1 MGLDVGKAHTKVL
14 EKGKNLYLFEILREK
29 TLFDVCIES
38 FILMHKM
45 RTTID
50 IPEEL
55 VFEAMKLTQIKTKTD
70 VIKEGLNT
78 LIRKEK
84 LKNLKNFKGVIDLD
98 INLKDLRK
106 R

>member
-1 MGLDVGKAHTKVL
+1 
-14 EKGKNLYLFEILREK
+14 
-29 TLFDVCIES
+29 
-38 FILMHKM
+38 MHIM

-55 VFEAMKLTQIKTKTD
+55 VREAMRLTHLKTKTD
-70 VIKEGLNT
+70 VIKEGLQT

-84 LKNLKNFKGVIDLD
+84 LKNLKNYKGTIDLTID
-98 INLKDLRK
+98 LNTLRK

>member
-1 MGLDVGKAHTKVL
+1 
-14 EKGKNLYLFEILREK
+14 
-29 TLFDVCIES
+29 
-38 FILMHKM
+38 MHIM

-55 VFEAMKLTQIKTKTD
+55 VREAMKLTHLKTKTD
-70 VIKEGLNT
+70 VIKEGLQT

-84 LKNLKNFKGVIDLD
+84 LKNLKNYKGAIDLT
-98 INLKDLRK
+98 IDLNTIRK

>member
-1 MGLDVGKAHTKVL
+1 
-14 EKGKNLYLFEILREK
+14 
-29 TLFDVCIES
+29 
-38 FILMHKM
+38 MHIM

-55 VFEAMKLTQIKTKTD
+55 VREAMRLTHLKTKTD
-70 VIKEGLNT
+70 VIKEGLQT

-84 LKNLKNFKGVIDLD
+84 LKNLKNYKGTIDLTVD
-98 INLKDLRK
+98 LNTLRK

>member
-1 MGLDVGKAHTKVL
+1 
-14 EKGKNLYLFEILREK
+14 
-29 TLFDVCIES
+29 
-38 FILMHKM
+38 MHIM

-55 VFEAMKLTQIKTKTD
+55 VLEAMKLTHLKTKTD
-70 VIKEGLNT
+70 VIKEGLMT

-84 LKNLKNFKGVIDLD
+84 LKNLKSFKGSINLD
-98 INLKDLRK
+98 IYLDVLRK

>member
-1 MGLDVGKAHTKVL
+1 
-14 EKGKNLYLFEILREK
+14 
-29 TLFDVCIES
+29 
-38 FILMHKM
+38 M

-55 VFEAMKLTQIKTKTD
+55 VLEAMKLTNLKTKTD

-84 LKNLKNFKGVIDLD
+84 LKSLKKYKGSLKLD
-98 INLKDLRK
+98 INLDHLRK

>member
-1 MGLDVGKAHTKVL
+1 
-14 EKGKNLYLFEILREK
+14 
-29 TLFDVCIES
+29 
-38 FILMHKM
+38 MHIM

-55 VFEAMKLTQIKTKTD
+55 VREAMKLTHLKTKTD
-70 VIKEGLNT
+70 VIKEGLQT

-84 LKNLKNFKGVIDLD
+84 LKNLKNYKGAIDLTID
-98 INLKDLRK
+98 LNTLRK

>member
-1 MGLDVGKAHTKVL
+1 
-14 EKGKNLYLFEILREK
+14 
-29 TLFDVCIES
+29 
-38 FILMHKM
+38 M

-55 VFEAMKLTQIKTKTD
+55 VREAMKLTHLKTKTD
-70 VIKEGLNT
+70 VIKEGLQT

-84 LKNLKNFKGVIDLD
+84 LKNLKNYKGAIDLT
-98 INLKDLRK
+98 IDLNTIRK

>member
-1 MGLDVGKAHTKVL
+1 
-14 EKGKNLYLFEILREK
+14 
-29 TLFDVCIES
+29 
-38 FILMHKM
+38 MHIM

-55 VFEAMKLTQIKTKTD
+55 VLEAMKLTHIKTKTD

-84 LKNLKNFKGVIDLD
+84 LKSLKKFKGSIDLD
-98 INLKDLRK
+98 INLSDLRK

>member
-1 MGLDVGKAHTKVL
+1 
-14 EKGKNLYLFEILREK
+14 
-29 TLFDVCIES
+29 
-38 FILMHKM
+38 MHRM

-55 VFEAMKLTQIKTKTD
+55 VAEAMKLTHSKTKTD
-70 VIKEGLNT
+70 VIKEGLKM

-84 LKNLKNFKGVIDLD
+84 LKKLKNFRGNLDLE
-98 INLKDLRK
+98 INLNQLRK

>member
-1 MGLDVGKAHTKVL
+1 MSIRRKTTLDL
-14 EKGKNLYLFEILREK
+14 CIQ
-29 TLFDVCIES
+29 FDI
-38 FILMHKM
+38 FMHKM

-55 VFEAMKLTQIKTKTD
+55 VIEAMKLTKITTKTE

-84 LKNLKNFKGVIDLD
+84 MKDLKKFKGKVDLD
-98 INLKDLRK
+98 IQLDDLRK

>member
-1 MGLDVGKAHTKVL
+1 
-14 EKGKNLYLFEILREK
+14 
-29 TLFDVCIES
+29 
-38 FILMHKM
+38 M

-55 VFEAMKLTQIKTKTD
+55 VREAMRLTHLKTKTD
-70 VIKEGLNT
+70 VIKEGLQT

-84 LKNLKNFKGVIDLD
+84 LKNLKNYKGTIDLTVD
-98 INLKDLRK
+98 LNTLRK

>member
-1 MGLDVGKAHTKVL
+1 MP
-14 EKGKNLYLFEILREK
+14 EK
-29 TLFDVCIES
+29 TILDLCIERS
-38 FILMHKM
+38 YLMHKM

-50 IPEEL
+50 IPEDL
-55 VFEAMKLTQIKTKTD
+55 VIEAMKLTQIKTKTD

-84 LKNLKNFKGVIDLD
+84 LKNLKNFKGTIDLD
-98 INLKDLRK
+98 INLNDLRK

>member
-1 MGLDVGKAHTKVL
+1 
-14 EKGKNLYLFEILREK
+14 
-29 TLFDVCIES
+29 
-38 FILMHKM
+38 M

-55 VFEAMKLTQIKTKTD
+55 VREAMKLTHLKTKTD
-70 VIKEGLNT
+70 VIKEGLQT

-84 LKNLKNFKGVIDLD
+84 LKNLKNYKGAIDLTID
-98 INLKDLRK
+98 LNTLRK

>member
-1 MGLDVGKAHTKVL
+1 
-14 EKGKNLYLFEILREK
+14 
-29 TLFDVCIES
+29 
-38 FILMHKM
+38 M

-55 VFEAMKLTQIKTKTD
+55 VLEAMKLTHLKTKTD
-70 VIKEGLNT
+70 VIKKGLIT

-84 LKNLKNFKGVIDLD
+84 LKDLKKYKGS
-98 INLKDLRK
+98 INLEIDMDDLRK

>member
-1 MGLDVGKAHTKVL
+1 
-14 EKGKNLYLFEILREK
+14 
-29 TLFDVCIES
+29 
-38 FILMHKM
+38 MHKM

-55 VFEAMKLTQIKTKTD
+55 VLEAMKLTHIKTKTD

-84 LKNLKNFKGVIDLD
+84 LKNLKNFKGTINLD
-98 INLKDLRK
+98 INLNDLRK